1 MSVGLKMFNNPSK
14 VRLLSKV
21 ESLLAVLD
29 TMQARI
35 IIADT
40 DLEIVFLNS
49 MALSTMRS
57 LDRQLLAAFGVNSDE
72 ILNGSIHRFHKD
84 PSKVERTLASMGNQP
99 RDVTFAF
106 GDVTI
111 STKICPLVVDA
122 ELLGYTVI
130 WEDVTARVQTER
142 LAKEAADDTTA
153 LSEVMGAIQRAD
165 TADAAAQ
172 IALDTVRASFGWA
185 YGSYWTVDASDNALH
200 YMVESG
206 DAGPEFREIT
216 RKATFREGVG
226 LSGKAWRSRD
236 LLFTKDIGEMTDC
249 VRAPIAQ
256 RAGVKSGLAFPII
269 LDGQVVGTMDFFA
282 TETLDPSPGRL
293 DALRS
298 VGTMV
303 SQTLQRL
310 TAAQREREHAEMIRG
325 VVTEIASNSDALA
338 AAAEE
343 LQVVSM
349 QMGANSNE
357 TSNQVSV
364 VSDASTEVNSNVE
377 TVSAG
382 AEEMTASIKEIA
394 RNATD
399 AARVASSAVDA
410 ARTTNEIVSK
420 LGVSSAEI
428 GEIVKVITGIAQQT
442 NLLALNATIEAARA
456 GEAGKGFAV
465 VANEVKEL
473 AKETARATEDIGRK
487 IEAIQG
493 DTTKSVDAIAEIA
506 LIIDQISEFQ
516 QTIASAVEQQAATTA
531 DMARSVNEAGRGS
544 REIATNLQS
553 VAVTA
558 DSTAAG
564 AADVQRAA
572 GELSQMAARLKSLV
586 DRVSA

>member
-1 MSVGLKMFNNPSK
+1 MSVGLKMFNSPARGR
-14 VRLLSKV
+14 VLSKV

-40 DLEIVFLNS
+40 NFEIIYLNDL
-49 MALSTMRS
+49 ALSTMRS
-57 LDRQLLAAFGVNSDE
+57 LDRQLLAAFGVGSDE

-84 PSKVERTLASMGNQP
+84 PSKVERTLAAMGTQP
-99 RDVTFAF
+99 RDVNFAF

-111 STKICPLVVDA
+111 STRICPLAVDG

-130 WEDVTARVQTER
+130 WEDVTNRLQTER
-142 LAKEAADDTTA
+142 VAKEAADDSTA
-153 LSEVMGAIQRAD
+153 VNEVMAAIQRAETVD
-165 TADAAAQ
+165 SAAQ
-172 IALDTVRASFGWA
+172 IALDTVRRSFGWA
-185 YGSYWTVDASDNALH
+185 YGSYWTVSPSDNALH

-206 DAGPEFREIT
+206 DAGAEFREIT
-216 RKATFREGVG
+216 RTATFREGVG
-226 LSGKAWRSRD
+226 LSGKAWRNRD

-310 TAAQREREHAEMIRG
+310 TAAQREREQSETIRG
-325 VVTEIASNSDALA
+325 VVAEIATNSEALA

-343 LQVVSM
+343 LQVVST

-357 TSNQVSV
+357 TSNQVSA
-364 VSDASTEVNSNVE
+364 VSQASTEVNNNVE

-410 ARTTNEIVSK
+410 ARNTNDIVSQ

-428 GEIVKVITGIAQQT
+428 GAIVKVITGIAQQT

-473 AKETARATEDIGRK
+473 AKETAQATEDIGRK
-487 IEAIQG
+487 IEAIQNN
-493 DTTKSVDAIAEIA
+493 TTKSVDAIGEIA

-544 REIATNLQS
+544 LEIATNLRS
-553 VAVTA
+553 VGATA
-558 DSTAAG
+558 DSTAVG

-572 GELSQMAARLKSLV
+572 GELSHMASRLKLLV
-586 DRVSA
+586 DRISG

>member
-1 MSVGLKMFNNPSK
+1 MSIGLKMFNSPTRS
-14 VRLLSKV
+14 RLLSKT

-29 TMQARI
+29 SMQARI

-40 DLEIVFLNS
+40 SFEIVYLNDL
-49 MALSTMRS
+49 ALSTMRS
-57 LDRQLLAAFGVNSDE
+57 LDRQLLAAFGVGSDE

-84 PSKVERTLASMGNQP
+84 PSKVERTLAAMGSQP
-99 RDVTFAF
+99 RDVVFAF
-106 GDVTI
+106 GEVTI
-111 STKICPLVVDA
+111 STRICPLVVDG

-130 WEDVTARVQTER
+130 WEDVTSRLQTER
-142 LAKEAADDTTA
+142 LAKEAADDSTA
-153 LSEVMGAIQRAD
+153 LNEVMAAIQRAD

-172 IALDTVRASFGWA
+172 IALDTVRRSFGWV
-185 YGSYWTVDASDNALH
+185 YGSYWTVSPSDNALH

-206 DAGPEFREIT
+206 DAGAEFREIT

-236 LLFTKDIGEMTDC
+236 LLFTRDIGEMTDC

-269 LDGQVVGTMDFFA
+269 VNGEVAGTMDFFA
-282 TETLDPSPGRL
+282 TETLDPTPGRL

-298 VGTMV
+298 VGAMV
-303 SQTLQRL
+303 SQCLQRL
-310 TAAQREREHAEMIRG
+310 NAAQVERDRAELIRG
-325 VVTEIASNSDALA
+325 VVTEIAASSETLA

-343 LQVVSM
+343 LQVVSV

-364 VSDASTEVNSNVE
+364 VSQASTEVNNNVE

-399 AARVASSAVDA
+399 AARVASNAVDA
-410 ARTTNEIVSK
+410 ARNTNEIVSL

-487 IEAIQG
+487 IEAIQN
-493 DTTKSVDAIAEIA
+493 DTTKSVDAIGEIVV
-506 LIIDQISEFQ
+506 IIDQISEFQ

-531 DMARSVNEAGRGS
+531 DMARSVTDAGRGS
-544 REIATNLQS
+544 LEIATNLRS
-553 VAVTA
+553 VGATA

-564 AADVQRAA
+564 AADVERAA
-572 GELSQMAARLKSLV
+572 GELAQMASRLKSLV
-586 DRVSA
+586 DRISG